1 MNTSAT
7 LRQYW
12 ANKTINY
19 SLLILVTM
27 LGVVLPC
34 WYLGQYT
41 LITPL
46 VLGVIAAALAET
58 DDNFWGRLKAL
69 TLTFICFAI
78 ASISI
83 EVLYPYP
90 LAFAVGLFISTFT
103 FIMLGAIGPRYASIA
118 FGSLLIAIY
127 TMLGAS
133 ESTDIWSQPIL
144 LLLGAAWYYLLSL
157 IWQSLWPMQPV
168 QLSLSQTFHQLSR
181 YLDTKSRLFHPTI
194 GLTPQPMRIEEA
206 KLNANTVEA
215 LELCRDTLLKRS
227 KKGHVDGPSDRFL
240 RIYFLAQDMHERL
253 SSSHYRYQDLA
264 LHFERSDVLFRFK
277 HLIQSYAKECEY
289 IAESLRLN
297 QPYKRSQE
305 SVIALDELQG
315 AMTHLIEQRNPEWQQ
330 SLAQLQYLFNN
341 LCTVDRLL
349 NNVNNPD
356 AQSFD
361 HVLDDRTAHTAK
373 QMWQRISDSLS
384 PSSVLFRHAIRLAT
398 ALTVGYG
405 IIELFSIEHGFWILL
420 TTLFVCQRNFSSTK
434 QKLFHRISGTFAGLI
449 LGVVMLSLIPEVEGQ
464 LFVIVISSV
473 LFFAFRLQ
481 NYAYATAI
489 ITVLVLFLFS
499 QLGAGYAV
507 IVPRLID
514 TLIGSLLAAGA
525 VYFIL
530 PDWQAKK
537 LPSLMAQAIK
547 ANGNYLAQI
556 IAQYRLGKT
565 DDLNYRIARRAAHSH
580 DANLSAAISNML
592 AEPGKYQHAV
602 NESFRFLTLNH
613 ALLSYVSALGAH
625 RTQLSDATTHKLV
638 IDAYQEI
645 HVKLDAIEKAL
656 RNEPF
661 DEKVFDTNHIQ
672 HKLSQWRES
681 DGTSAQM
688 ILQQLHLIHRM
699 LPEIKTLSQTFSKS
713 KLVLDPKL

>member
-1 MNTSAT
+1 MSVKT
-7 LRQYW
+7 LVSFRQML
-12 ANKTINY
+12 ASKTINY

-27 LGVVLPC
+27 LGVVVPC
-34 WYLGQYT
+34 WYMEQYAE
-41 LITPL
+41 ITPL

-58 DDNFWGRLKAL
+58 DDNLWGRFKAL
-69 TLTFICFAI
+69 VLTFICFAI
-78 ASISI
+78 ASLSI
-83 EVLYPYP
+83 EILYPYP
-90 LAFAVGLFISTFT
+90 ILFGLGLCLSTFV
-103 FIMLGAIGPRYASIA
+103 FIMLGAIGARYASIA

-133 ESTDIWSQPIL
+133 ESSSIFTQPIL
-144 LLLGAAWYYLLSL
+144 LLSGAAWYYLLSL

-168 QLSLSQTFHQLSR
+168 QLSLSQTFLQMSYYLQAKSSR
-181 YLDTKSRLFHPTI
+181 FHPSL
-194 GLTPQPMRIEEA
+194 GNHSQSMRIEEA
-206 KLNANTVEA
+206 RLNANTVTA
-215 LELCRDTLLKRS
+215 LDLCRDTFIKRS

-240 RIYFLAQDMHERL
+240 RIYFLAQDIHERL
-253 SSSHYRYQDLA
+253 NSSHYRYNDLA
-264 LHFERSDVLFRFK
+264 SHFERSDVLFRFK
-277 HLIQSYAKECEY
+277 HLLQTYAKECRD
-289 IAESLRLN
+289 IAKSIRLN
-297 QPYKRSQE
+297 QPYVRSQS
-305 SVIALDELQG
+305 SVFALDELQG
-315 AMTHLIEQRNPEWQQ
+315 AMNHLQQQNNPQWQH
-330 SLAQLQYLFNN
+330 SLRQLQYLFDN

-356 AQSFD
+356 APSSD
-361 HVLDDRTAHTAK
+361 NVLDDKTAHTAS
-373 QMWQRISDSLS
+373 QMWQRIRDSLS
-384 PSSVLFRHAIRLAT
+384 PSSMLFRHAVRLSL
-398 ALTVGYG
+398 ALTAGYA

-420 TTLFVCQRNFSSTK
+420 TTLFVCQHNFSSTK

-449 LGVVMLSLIPEVEGQ
+449 IGVIMLSLIPDVEGQ

-481 NYAYATAI
+481 NYAYATAV

-507 IVPRLID
+507 IVPRLTD
-514 TLIGSLLAAGA
+514 TLVGSLLAVST

-537 LPSLMAQAIK
+537 IPSLMANTVR
-547 ANGNYLAQI
+547 ANNRYLGQI
-556 IAQYRLGKT
+556 IAQYRVGKT
-565 DDLNYRIARRAAHSH
+565 DDLTYRISRRDAHRQ

-592 AEPGKYQHAV
+592 AEPGRYQNAV
-602 NESFRFLTLNH
+602 DESFRFLTLSH

-645 HVKLDAIEKAL
+645 HVKLDAIDKAL
-656 RNEPF
+656 RNETF
-661 DEKVFDTNHIQ
+661 DPNVFDSNSIQ

-699 LPEIKTLSQTFSKS
+699 LPEIQTLSQTFSKPN
-713 KLVLDPKL
+713 KL